1 MNKRKREEEAG
12 NSNSNSNSM
21 EIVWQTPANPPEP
34 QDYILRNGNNQKF
47 KNTPPFQTKIY
58 QTQIIIKIE
67 SWTKQNKTKIKSN
80 TFQFNFIN
88 NLQGG
93 ATSDRTTSSSSLTLV
108 NWSNYFNV

>member
-12 NSNSNSNSM
+12 NSNSNSM

-58 QTQIIIKIE
+58 QTQIIKIE
-67 SWTKQNKTKIKSN
+67 SWTKKNKTKQNKNQIKHFSI
-80 TFQFNFIN
+80 QF
-88 NLQGG
+88 
-93 ATSDRTTSSSSLTLV
+93 
-108 NWSNYFNV
+108 YK

>member
-58 QTQIIIKIE
+58 QTQIMKIE
-67 SWTKQNKTKIKSN
+67 SWTKQNKNQIKHFSI
-80 TFQFNFIN
+80 QF
-88 NLQGG
+88 
-93 ATSDRTTSSSSLTLV
+93 
-108 NWSNYFNV
+108 YK